1 MLRFIPLP
9 IAFAFALLPTCTWAL
24 KVTPLPLPIADNV
37 AQPSVASD
45 ANGGFVVTW
54 QQRLESGASLHFAQL
69 DAAGTIQRQ
78 GRIARSQPDQTW
90 FVNWADFPSL
100 VVLDNGDW
108 VTFWLQKRSQGT
120 YAYDIHLTR
129 SVDRGRNWSDSI
141 LPHRDATASEH
152 GFVSLVAAG
161 ADRVLAIWL
170 DGRNTGAATSGD
182 AHDHDHGQGAGA
194 MTLRSAIIDR
204 EGTISDEAEIDA
216 RTCDCCS
223 TDAARIGNT
232 TMLIYRDRSMDEIR
246 DMNFSLRDRQGK
258 WSAPHAVHADNWK
271 IGGCPVNGPALAV
284 NDDHALAIWT
294 TMQGDVLSVRSA
306 IGNRNGFGRMIEL
319 ERGART
325 LGRVD
330 ATPWGKNKF
339 LVSWVSGDSMTSAA
353 ETNTPSTET
362 TSIRLN
368 VLDSRLKSV
377 ARAIIA
383 TLPKGA
389 NPGMP
394 RIATS
399 ATAAIAVWTE
409 SKAGTA
415 TSRAVLIRP

>member
-1 MLRFIPLP
+1 MLGSIPLP

-24 KVTPLPLPIADNV
+24 KVTPLPLPITENV

-54 QQRLESGASLHFAQL
+54 QQRQESGASLHFAQL
-69 DAAGTIQRQ
+69 DAAGTMQRQ
-78 GRIARSQPDQTW
+78 GRIASSQPEQTW

-129 SVDRGRNWSDSI
+129 SMDRGRNWSDST

-182 AHDHDHGQGAGA
+182 SHDHAQGAGA

-204 EGTISDEAEIDA
+204 AGTISNEAEIDA

-223 TDAARIGNT
+223 TDAARMGNA

-246 DMNFSLRDRQGK
+246 DMNFSLRDRKGK
-258 WSAPHAVHADNWK
+258 WSAPNLVHADNWK

-284 NDDHALAIWT
+284 NADHALAIWT

-306 IGNRNGFGRMIEL
+306 IGSRDGFGRMIEL

-330 ATPWGKNKF
+330 AAPWGKNSY
-339 LVSWVSGDSMTSAA
+339 LVSWVSGDAVTAAAVADAPSA
-353 ETNTPSTET
+353 EI

-368 VLDSRLKSV
+368 VLDKRLQT
-377 ARAIIA
+377 AERAIIT
-383 TLPKGA
+383 TLAKGA

-399 ATAAIAVWTE
+399 ANTGIAVWTE
-409 SKAGTA
+409 SKAGA
-415 TSRAVLIRP
+415 TMIRGVLIRP